1 MLRKFKPSDKKEL
14 LNIFQRNI
22 PAYFDPEE
30 TMLLSRYLDTQGDTY
45 WTMEHKNKI
54 VGGIGHYFDTNDNSG
69 QITWIFFDPDY
80 SGQGLGKQAME
91 HCLAI
96 LEANPKLEKLV
107 VRTSQLVYG
116 FFEKFGFKL
125 QYTEKNYWGP
135 GLDLYYM
142 EK

>member
-1 MLRKFKPSDKKEL
+1 MIRKYITSDKEKL
-14 LNIFQRNI
+14 LEVFRENVPSF
-22 PAYFDPEE
+22 FDPKEE
-30 TMLLSRYLDTQGDTY
+30 ILSNHYLDKHPDTY
-45 WTMEHKNKI
+45 WTMEVENKI
-54 VGGIGHYFDTNDNSG
+54 VGGIGHYFDQRDNSG

-96 LEANPKLEKLV
+96 LEANPKLEKLS

-116 FFEKFGFKL
+116 FFEKFGYKL
-125 QYTEKNYWGP
+125 QLTEKDYWGP

-142 EK
+142 